1 MWKGWKE
8 EVGQQEWRAF
18 MAGQTCLCG
27 WWEIAGE
34 CPDWIVGVWVGPRG
48 CVYTGV
54 YTVNVNAL
62 CIQVWCVRIAQRL
75 LCHDK
80 TTVEEV
86 DLPNN
91 GRNTKLCW

>member
-18 MAGQTCLCG
+18 MAGQTCPCG

-54 YTVNVNAL
+54 YR
-62 CIQVWCVRIAQRL
+62 CIHCECKCVVYTGVVCAH
-75 LCHDK
+75 CS
-80 TTVEEV
+80 EV
-86 DLPNN
+86 AVP
-91 GRNTKLCW
+91 